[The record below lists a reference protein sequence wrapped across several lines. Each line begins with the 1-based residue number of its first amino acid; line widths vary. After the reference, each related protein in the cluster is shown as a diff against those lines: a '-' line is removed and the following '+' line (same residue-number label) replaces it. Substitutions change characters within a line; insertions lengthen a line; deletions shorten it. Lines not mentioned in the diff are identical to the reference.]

1 MFERGK
7 REGELT
13 GGAQS
18 KSPQGGW
25 GGRESPAT
33 TPATERRP
41 GEGVAV
47 IGRSIRINGDLR
59 GEEDL
64 RIEGDVSGTV
74 ELKKGNLTIGNEG
87 RVRADVYAKSITVDG
102 KMEGDLYAGERV
114 AIRAQAQVHGNVTAP
129 RVAIEEGA
137 SFKGSIEMD
146 QTAVDRALGKASS
159 TSAKPAA
166 VDTPAP
172 KKAAGP
178 DAAAAAPKEAAASN

>member
-7 REGELT
+7 REGDTT
-13 GGAQS
+13 GAAES
-18 KSPQGGW
+18 KGPSGW
-25 GGRESPAT
+25 GGRDVTAQAT
-33 TPATERRP
+33 GSEPRSGDGA
-41 GEGVAV
+41 AV

-102 KMEGDLYAGERV
+102 TMEGDLYAAERV
-114 AIRAQAQVHGNVTAP
+114 AIRAQAQVRGNVTAP

-146 QTAVDRALGKASS
+146 QTAVDRALGKGSS
-159 TSAKPAA
+159 TPAKPAA
-166 VDTPAP
+166 VESAP
-172 KKAAGP
+172 KKTGVS
-178 DAAAAAPKEAAASN
+178 AAAAEPKEAAASS